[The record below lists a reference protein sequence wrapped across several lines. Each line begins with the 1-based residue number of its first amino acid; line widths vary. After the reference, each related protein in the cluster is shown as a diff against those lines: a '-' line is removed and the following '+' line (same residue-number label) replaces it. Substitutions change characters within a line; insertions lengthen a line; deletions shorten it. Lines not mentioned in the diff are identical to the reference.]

1 MNKKIPLELSQ
12 EGHKALFDAYQS
24 MLAGD
29 DAKMI
34 EAIRYWRIVTSFTKR
49 LENDNMSLIARDQRS
64 LTRYK
69 NVQIDQS
76 VNYQTLL
83 SLAEGWLGRIKQF
96 PQTDQIFVDVK
107 LTDALI
113 DNTLP
118 ILWDFEH
125 DTLVMFGYHPIIA
138 KVLRNKK
145 QRKFLF
151 IVDDSFKLNPQQN
164 SEDSVYHFST
174 FQSAPPPLI
183 VGNAMLT
190 VYLAVAESLNEFERE
205 QVKETFHQH
214 QIATNTEL
222 LFVAPE
228 LENFISD
235 FHTKVSHAISN
246 KHINNCED
254 KDFFLSLQAHLL

>member
-96 PQTDQIFVDVK
+96 PQTDQLFVDVK

-113 DNTLP
+113 DNALP
-118 ILWDFEH
+118 ILWDCLA
-125 DTLVMFGYHPIIA
+125 TIRLLQKCFGI
-138 KVLRNKK
+138 KN
-145 QRKFLF
+145 
-151 IVDDSFKLNPQQN
+151 N
-164 SEDSVYHFST
+164 
-174 FQSAPPPLI
+174 
-183 VGNAMLT
+183 GN
-190 VYLAVAESLNEFERE
+190 
-205 QVKETFHQH
+205 
-214 QIATNTEL
+214 
-222 LFVAPE
+222 
-228 LENFISD
+228 
-235 FHTKVSHAISN
+235 
-246 KHINNCED
+246 
-254 KDFFLSLQAHLL
+254 FFYCR